1 MKKKWPLW
9 LCAILAILLF
19 LNYETETV
27 PFHYSKKP
35 SNHSDFSVLCYN
47 VKCSD
52 KDYQRNQIDIAKEII
67 SEAPD
72 VVFLCE
78 FNRSVSKSLNA
89 MMTKMGGYE
98 CFYRPGANCI
108 FYSKYDIDS
117 LAGIDTGTSKGK
129 KALNNMVHVMTPHGV
144 VTIFGC
150 HLSSSRK
157 DLIGGFRNR
166 VAEADSINKAVFNET
181 SPIIVMGDL
190 NDVSGSYTLNRIKD
204 IELADAWWEG
214 GCGYGTTFHNKWLSL
229 RLDHILYPKDKL
241 NLESVKVIASDLSDH
256 NALIAY
262 FSFK

>member
-78 FNRSVSKSLNA
+78 FNRSVSKSLDA

-129 KALNNMVHVMTPHGV
+129 TALNNMVHVMTPHGV

-157 DLIGGFRNR
+157 GFWEGGRKR
-166 VAEADSINKAVFNET
+166 AMETDAIYQAVVNKE
-181 SPIIVMGDL
+181 SPVIVMGDM
-190 NDVSGSYTLNRIKD
+190 NAVSGSYPIKKMKKAG
-204 IELADAWWEG
+204 LRDAWWIG
-214 GCGYGTTFHNKWLSL
+214 GCGYGSTFHGNGLRL
-229 RLDHILYPKDKL
+229 RLDHIMYENSKL
-241 NLESVKVIASDLSDH
+241 QLEEIRVIDSDFSDH
-256 NALIAY
+256 NALLAK
-262 FSFK
+262 FSFR